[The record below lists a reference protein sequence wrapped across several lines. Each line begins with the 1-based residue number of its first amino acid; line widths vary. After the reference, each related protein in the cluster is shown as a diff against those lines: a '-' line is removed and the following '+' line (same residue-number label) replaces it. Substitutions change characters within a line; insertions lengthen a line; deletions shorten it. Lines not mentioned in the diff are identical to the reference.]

1 MNTTKILK
9 NGKEHFLIGGRDIKV
24 DVGSIKLRLDD
35 LFKNNQELTD
45 NTNRVIAENID
56 SLYPE
61 FKPIVEQTLTQIFV
75 SFVDSVTKKFPLEE
89 LYPMN

>member
-1 MNTTKILK
+1 MKARKIVK
-9 NGKEHFLIGGRDIKV
+9 NGKEHFQVADRNITV
-24 DVGSIKLRLDD
+24 HVGSIKLRMDD
-35 LFKNNQELTD
+35 LFRNNQELTD

-75 SFVDSVTKKFPLEE
+75 SFVDSVNKKFPLDV
-89 LYPMN
+89 LYPTN